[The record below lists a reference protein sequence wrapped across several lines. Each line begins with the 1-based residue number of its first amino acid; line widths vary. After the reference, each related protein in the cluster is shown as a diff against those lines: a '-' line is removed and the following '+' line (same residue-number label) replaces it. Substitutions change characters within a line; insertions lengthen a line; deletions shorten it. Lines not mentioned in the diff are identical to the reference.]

1 MLQLTDGFF
10 KYHHPEE
17 DAFDLINDL
26 SLALQININKETKLA
41 QQPLWSCLSQ
51 LSEVNISLTPYLY
64 NNIINI
70 KDVIFAPKNDQALKF
85 Q

>member
-26 SLALQININKETKLA
+26 SLALQININKEPKLA
-41 QQPLWSCLSQ
+41 QQPLWSC
-51 LSEVNISLTPYLY
+51 
-64 NNIINI
+64 
-70 KDVIFAPKNDQALKF
+70 
-85 Q
+85 